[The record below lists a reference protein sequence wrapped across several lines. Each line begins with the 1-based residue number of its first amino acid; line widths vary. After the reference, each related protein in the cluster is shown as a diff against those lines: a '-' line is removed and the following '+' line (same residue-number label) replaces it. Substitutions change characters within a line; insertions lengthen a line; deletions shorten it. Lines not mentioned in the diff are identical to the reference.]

1 MYIFQSH
8 NMNLDVQLPSKKVV
22 AFRNYQFSTD
32 KESIGE
38 ELSSICGRNFWRVD
52 NIKVEIE
59 PKVEQSQED
68 PVAVPKRRG
77 RPPRVVQGMRMVE
90 DKGEEQ

>member
-1 MYIFQSH
+1 MYTFQSH
-8 NMNLDVQLPSKKVV
+8 DANLDVQLPSKKVV
-22 AFRNYQFSTD
+22 TFRSYQFSTD

-38 ELSSICGRNFWRVD
+38 ELTSICGSKFWRVD
-52 NIKVEIE
+52 NIKVVIE
-59 PKVEQSQED
+59 PEVEQPQED